1 MEYNIII
8 GLGEGL
14 IYDKQTSSRSFLAYE
29 KKLAK
34 QLHFHSDLSST
45 LRFSQQIASLNRQ
58 HDAVLLSR
66 LFCTQFCMSLC
77 LSYKRMEGGLGV
89 SLSLFSH

>member
-14 IYDKQTSSRSFLAYE
+14 IYDKQTTSRSFLAYE

-45 LRFSQQIASLNRQ
+45 LRFSQQIASKSSTRCSPFVK
-58 HDAVLLSR
+58 AVLHPI
-66 LFCTQFCMSLC
+66 F
-77 LSYKRMEGGLGV
+77 V
-89 SLSLFSH
+89 